1 MSDKLDKIEELFELT
16 GIDSMFDE
24 FHSAAMG
31 DTQYDKFIDS
41 YVSTTVKM
49 KIIAEVKELF
59 STMLSDEEVDGLI
72 EFYKSNAGQALIKKF
87 PILQREAM
95 NIGKQVAMEMTEH
108 SVLDEEFR
116 KWKIAM
122 GISEEEEPKKKR
134 VLN

>member
-1 MSDKLDKIEELFELT
+1 
-16 GIDSMFDE
+16 MFDE

-59 STMLSDEEVDGLI
+59 STMLTDEEVDGLI